1 MLTSC
6 ATPSRSMS
14 LLKQPARLAGAAAAS
29 AQRAT
34 VAAADRLMSRCAG
47 CRVECNLGICQKAM
61 RGACAEPCAQA
72 ALSLRMLLL
81 GCLAAILQAP
91 AEVSDATFYGTQ
103 MACAKQGLT

>member
-14 LLKQPARLAGAAAAS
+14 LLKRPARLAGAAAAS

-34 VAAADRLMSRCAG
+34 AAAADRLMSRCAG
-47 CRVECNLGICQKAM
+47 CRVECNLGVCQKAM
-61 RGACAEPCAQA
+61 RGACAQA

-81 GCLAAILQAP
+81 GCLAAILQAHD
-91 AEVSDATFYGTQ
+91 EVSDATFYGTQ